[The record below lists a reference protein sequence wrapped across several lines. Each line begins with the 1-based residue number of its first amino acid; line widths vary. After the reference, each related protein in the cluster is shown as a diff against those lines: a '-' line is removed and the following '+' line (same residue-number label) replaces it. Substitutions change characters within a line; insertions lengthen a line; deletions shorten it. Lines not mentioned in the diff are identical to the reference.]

1 LLGGLLEDDE
11 DYLPTIIK
19 IPVSPLLKFLE
30 SSENDSGFRGTR
42 TTHSSIDGQH
52 SGSFGDGKRVR
63 SASPDN
69 PDPSSR
75 TASFSSG
82 MVSDSDSSRSVG

>member
-1 LLGGLLEDDE
+1 MGDDDE

-30 SSENDSGFRGTR
+30 SSENDSGFRGTH
-42 TTHSSIDGQH
+42 TTHSSMDGQH
-52 SGSFGDGKRVR
+52 NGSFGDGKRVR

-69 PDPSSR
+69 ADPSR

-82 MVSDSDSSRSVG
+82 TVSDSDSSRSVG